1 MEIIWTISRS
11 FQNWWVGIFH
21 EADAYVALFTGVLA
35 VSTGL
40 LWWST
45 RRLWSAT
52 KSAAER
58 QEKDTRILQR
68 AYVSVQAAGIKNA
81 KITGLLIGHITFL
94 NVGHL
99 PASEIKWHLDITP
112 SNDPDWVPPEATAIR
127 DAGGLHP
134 GVSIKRGSTRIG
146 VPSEQFI
153 YVWGRVTYLDGFD
166 QGRFT
171 DFCHRYNTVN
181 KFAPSGGGWRITKGD
196 ARQHDKGNKLG

>member
-1 MEIIWTISRS
+1 MEIIWSI
-11 FQNWWVGIFH
+11 QPWWVETFH

-35 VSTGL
+35 VSTIL

-45 RRLWSAT
+45 RGLWSAT

-68 AYVSVQAAGIKNA
+68 AYVSVQAAGIRNA
-81 KITGLLIGHITFL
+81 TTGELIGHISFV

-99 PASEIKWHLDITP
+99 PASQVKWHLEMTASD
-112 SNDPDWVPPEATAIR
+112 DPDWGPPVREAVR

-134 GVSIKRGSTRIG
+134 GVGIKRGSKGISI
-146 VPSEQFI
+146 PSEQFI

-166 QGRFT
+166 QNRFT
-171 DFCHRYNTVN
+171 NFCHRYNTVN
-181 KFAPSGGGWRITKGD
+181 KFSPPGGGWQITEED
-196 ARQHDKGNKLG
+196 ARQHDKGNDFS